1 MTGPQGWRPPDDNWD
16 RPLIG
21 VRTAWLVGFGL
32 VIGGLAA
39 AAIGLVA
46 LLGGD
51 SSAGAGWLGFG
62 VATLGGGIA
71 ALIGLAFLLGAL
83 QATIRLRRD
92 RS

>member
-1 MTGPQGWRPPDDNWD
+1 MTGPQGWRPPDDDWD

-21 VRTAWLVGFGL
+21 LRTAWLVGFGL

-62 VATLGGGIA
+62 VATEPDGRLERAEQERKANERGDA
-71 ALIGLAFLLGAL
+71 A
-83 QATIRLRRD
+83 TERRD